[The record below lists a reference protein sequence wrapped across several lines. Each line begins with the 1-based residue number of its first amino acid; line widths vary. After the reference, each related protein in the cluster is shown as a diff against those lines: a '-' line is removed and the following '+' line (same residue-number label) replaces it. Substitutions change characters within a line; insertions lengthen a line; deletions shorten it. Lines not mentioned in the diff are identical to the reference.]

1 MVSALRL
8 GGPVTG
14 EVVGK
19 TKTAA
24 LHWYLRPLIEDEGVK
39 EQLKY
44 GTMGKQQNVSKLF
57 CLFKNHVGEML
68 VRLLVKPRLLQ

>member
-1 MVSALRL
+1 MTELLNYEKL
-8 GGPVTG
+8 GKRNNEGPVTG

-44 GTMGKQQNVSKLF
+44 GTMGKQQNT
-57 CLFKNHVGEML
+57 KN
-68 VRLLVKPRLLQ
+68 